1 MGSVPG
7 KNVELG
13 SSRRSSMEDTGV
25 EGTKRGLNNNR
36 IDSAL
41 PLHAALSIWKQMP
54 VVAWQTLQSYY
65 IMRIEKFKT
74 RQEGSLAMNVLLGNV
89 VPEKGAFPNELVGNE
104 DSGAFMLYGA
114 P

>member
-1 MGSVPG
+1 MELAREEAMGSVPG

-13 SSRRSSMEDTGV
+13 
-25 EGTKRGLNNNR
+25 
-36 IDSAL
+36 
-41 PLHAALSIWKQMP
+41 
-54 VVAWQTLQSYY
+54 
-65 IMRIEKFKT
+65 
-74 RQEGSLAMNVLLGNV
+74 MNVLLGNV